1 MDLKTKIKTLMTIT
15 GTTQTDIAK
24 KLGKLQQFISTKINN
39 IDSLRVTEL
48 ENIVN
53 AMGCTVTITFS
64 LPDGTKF

>member
-15 GTTQTDIAK
+15 RTTQTDLAN
-24 KLGKLQQFISTKINN
+24 KLGKLQQFISTKLNN
-39 IDSLRVTEL
+39 IDTLRVTEL
-48 ENIVN
+48 EDIVN